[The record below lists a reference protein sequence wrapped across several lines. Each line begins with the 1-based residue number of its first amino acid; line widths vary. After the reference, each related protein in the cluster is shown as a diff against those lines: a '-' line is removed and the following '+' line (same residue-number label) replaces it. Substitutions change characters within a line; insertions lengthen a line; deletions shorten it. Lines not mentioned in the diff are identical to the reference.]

1 MQPLEARSREK
12 SIQPESL
19 IDPLIDSHK
28 KDIVAFTLYLLIS
41 QLYITRGF
49 TLQQIQTVW
58 QQLKIFIEKQEKKVS
73 KEEVVT
79 RIFDLLETN

>member
-1 MQPLEARSREK
+1 MIQPLEARSREK
-12 SIQPESL
+12 SNQPES
-19 IDPLIDSHK
+19 LIDSHK
-28 KDIVAFTLYLLIS
+28 KDIISFTLYLLIS

-58 QQLKIFIEKQEKKVS
+58 QQLKTFIEKQEKKVS